1 MDNPR
6 FYAGQFLLALPGMED
21 ERFERSVIAL
31 CAHDENGAFGIA
43 VDNEIEGLGLHDLL
57 ASFEID
63 AGTVEDRPVHQGGP
77 VEPRRG
83 FVLHSPDWGGQ
94 DTMRVAPDWALSGSL
109 DMLKAIA
116 SGSGPSRYL
125 MALGYA
131 GWGPGQLERE
141 MTGDGWF
148 LAPAHADLLFD
159 VPAERKWTAA
169 FAACGVD
176 ASHLAGRGGTA

>member
-6 FYAGQFLLALPGMED
+6 FYAGHYLLALPGMED

-43 VDNEIEGLGLHDLL
+43 VDHEIDGLGLHDLL
-57 ASFEID
+57 ASFDID
-63 AGTVEDRPVHQGGP
+63 AHAVEDRPVLQGGP

-94 DTMRVAPDWALSGSL
+94 DIMEVGPGLALSGSL
-109 DMLKAIA
+109 DILRAIA
-116 SGSGPSRYL
+116 TGTGPSRYL
-125 MALGYA
+125 VALGYA
-131 GWGPGQLERE
+131 GWAPGQLERE

-148 LAPAHADLLFD
+148 LAQAGADLLFD
-159 VPAERKWTAA
+159 TPAERRWAAA
-169 FAACGVD
+169 FAACGID